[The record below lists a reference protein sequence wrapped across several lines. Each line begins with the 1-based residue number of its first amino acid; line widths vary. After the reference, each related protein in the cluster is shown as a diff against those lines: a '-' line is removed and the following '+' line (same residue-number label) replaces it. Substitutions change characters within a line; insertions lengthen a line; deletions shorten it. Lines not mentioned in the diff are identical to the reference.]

1 MSIPAET
8 QAAPESTQERL
19 ARATASVQ
27 AGRIAEAEGLLVQI
41 VDAEPENAGAWS
53 WLAVCMRDPAQKTFC
68 LEKALLFN
76 PNNLKLRRDLVFLSE
91 QTLESREPEILVA
104 YRAARVAQ
112 EHGQTEK
119 KGPAAVGPSEQS
131 GKEKKARLRIDQPR
145 AGEKVAHVGTRQAAG
160 SMRFFQRPQNIFA
173 LLLAF
178 LFLVVALGADWLAPQ
193 KDIFWPTKFRIA
205 SDRSNIRPHPPSAE
219 SPLGTVLVG
228 GGLRKQMDVYT
239 SLVRGTRQ
247 ALEFGLE
254 AALATACIGILLG
267 SISGAKQGWIGGTIQ
282 RITDAM
288 LAVPVLVGVFIF
300 QQVALILGNRSMGFA
315 NYYWGPPQLN
325 AWMGFVLNFL
335 DSVNPVLLAM
345 ILFSWMPYARMMN
358 TMVLRTR
365 QAAYIEAARAQGA
378 GGLRVYFHHLLP
390 NSISPAIVLLARDIG
405 GFVVLQA
412 TLTFI
417 GIGGNSIWGM
427 LLVYGRNYMVGTP
440 QELLAYWWV
449 FVPATFTIIL
459 FGLCWNLL
467 GDGLN
472 DWINP
477 HLKHLK

>member
-1 MSIPAET
+1 MNILAENPAGS
-8 QAAPESTQERL
+8 ESSEGRV
-19 ARATASVQ
+19 ARAAAMVQ
-27 AGRIAEAEGLLVQI
+27 AGDIADAEGILVRI

-53 WLAVCMRDPAQKTFC
+53 WLAVCLQDPAQKTFC

-91 QTLESREPEILVA
+91 QTIQSREPEGLVA
-104 YRAARVAQ
+104 YRAQRVAEEQRLADQRTAAAGSAGLLENQPKGKQRQTRPDMGSMVARV
-112 EHGQTEK
+112 E
-119 KGPAAVGPSEQS
+119 
-131 GKEKKARLRIDQPR
+131 
-145 AGEKVAHVGTRQAAG
+145 TRQAPG
-160 SMRFFQRPQNIFA
+160 SFRFFKRPQNILA
-173 LLLAF
+173 LLLVF
-178 LFLVVALGADWLAPQ
+178 LFLMVALCADWIAPQ
-193 KDIFWPTKFRIA
+193 KDVFWPTKNRIA
-205 SDRSNIRPHPPSAE
+205 SDPSNIRPHPPAPAT
-219 SPLGTVLVG
+219 PLGTVLAG

-254 AALATACIGILLG
+254 AALATALIGILLG
-267 SISGAKQGWIGGTIQ
+267 SISGYKQGWIGGTVQ
-282 RITDAM
+282 RVTDAM

-300 QQVALILGNRSMGFA
+300 QQVTLILGNRSMMFA
-315 NYYWGPPQLN
+315 YYYTGPVELTQ
-325 AWMGFVLNFL
+325 WTGFVLKFL
-335 DSVNPVLLAM
+335 DSINPILFAI

-358 TMVLRTR
+358 TMVVRTR

-378 GGLRVYFHHLLP
+378 GGLRVFFHHLLP

-417 GIGGNSIWGM
+417 GVGGNSLWGM

-449 FVPATFTIIL
+449 FVPATLTIIL